1 MVMQQQQQKEE
12 QQQIL
17 NDNNNNNNSEDKIY
31 YNNFVYSYKTEITR
45 KNSFTILKYF
55 MKFLGV
61 KTLREL
67 VDNKKKS

>member
-17 NDNNNNNNSEDKIY
+17 TNNNNNSEDKIY